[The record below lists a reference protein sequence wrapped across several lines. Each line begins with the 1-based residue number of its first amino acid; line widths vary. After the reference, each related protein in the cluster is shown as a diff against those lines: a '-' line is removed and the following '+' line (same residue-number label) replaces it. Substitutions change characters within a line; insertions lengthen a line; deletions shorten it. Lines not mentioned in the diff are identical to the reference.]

1 MVLRSFHFSSIK
13 TSRFYLLQNQSSAAG
28 SQPNAAFWCSLLS
41 KTSKIPTVFPLSR
54 TFHKVNID
62 APRHTHAN
70 LSVWKSR
77 HQTEMMRG
85 WKLKNSLRE
94 SRNSREFAHSDN
106 YPSSFL

>member
-41 KTSKIPTVFPLSR
+41 KTSKIPTVFALFR

-62 APRHTHAN
+62 APGTRTQIFLCGN
-70 LSVWKSR
+70 LVTIQKRRGVCKNKETYIVVSEHGSR
-77 HQTEMMRG
+77 
-85 WKLKNSLRE
+85 
-94 SRNSREFAHSDN
+94 
-106 YPSSFL
+106 